1 MGRIE
6 KVISHPSGYGLING
20 MIEQM
25 QKWNSI
31 WYHPSLCLPK
41 KNELDFLCVTSA
53 KTKMLHQSYCIKSTA
68 LFGSVCNTL
77 GSLFVIVYSGNQFL
91 KDIVSQIFGCWNSN

>member
-41 KNELDFLCVTSA
+41 KNELDFLGVTSA
-53 KTKMLHQSYCIKSTA
+53 KIKWYINHIVSKALHCLAQCVIHLV
-68 LFGSVCNTL
+68 LFL
-77 GSLFVIVYSGNQFL
+77 LYSGSQFL

>member
-6 KVISHPSGYGLING
+6 KVISHPRAYGLING

-53 KTKMLHQSYCIKSTA
+53 KSKMVHQSYCIKSTA
-68 LFGSVCNTL
+68 LFGSVCNTFC
-77 GSLFVIVYSGNQFL
+77 SVQVASFL
-91 KDIVSQIFGCWNSN
+91 KGMFSKMLGCWISN